1 MRTRRWKYIR
11 YIDQVPV
18 REELYDLQ
26 MDPTECVNLAGEAQH
41 AGRLKELRERCES
54 LIGASG

>member
-1 MRTRRWKYIR
+1 VRTRRWKYIR

-26 MDPTECVNLAGEAQH
+26 ADPTERVNLAGEGQH
-41 AGRLKELRERCES
+41 ADRLRELRERCES